1 MFRTEH
7 QIGLLVLLASDHLS
21 RMNAKSE
28 EFLYLLLWG
37 AETLARPTFHRL
49 TESFEGWAYR
59 KGLHHQLAR
68 LEREALLESK
78 TDTMAERIYRLTE
91 QGRLLALG
99 GRDPVARWKRPWDGK
114 WRLVLFDLPERKNTA
129 RVRLRRFLKDQS
141 FGYLQN
147 SAWISPDPMIELT
160 RQLSGFGEDV
170 EALVTLE
177 ARPCA
182 GESDLAI
189 VAGAWD
195 FARINRLYEKCVA
208 VLNELPGNDSKVPQ
222 STAGLQRWARLEQ
235 ACWWEA
241 VHADPLLPEE
251 LLPSGYRGKEAWQ
264 LRTQVLNGASRMLG

>member
-1 MFRTEH
+1 
-7 QIGLLVLLASDHLS
+7 
-21 RMNAKSE
+21 MNAKSE
-28 EFLYLLLWG
+28 VFLYLLLWG
-37 AETLARPTFHRL
+37 AETLARPTFHKL

-59 KGLHHQLAR
+59 RGLHRQLSR

-78 TDTMAERIYRLTE
+78 PDAMAGRIYRLTE

-114 WRLVLFDLPERKNTA
+114 WRLVLFDLPEQKNTA

-147 SAWISPDPMIELT
+147 SVWITPDPLSELT
-160 RQLSGFGEDV
+160 KQLSGFGEDV

-182 GESDLAI
+182 GESDHAI

-195 FARINRLYEKCVA
+195 FRRINRLYEKCIA
-208 VLNELPGNDSKVPQ
+208 VLNGLPGCDSEMPQ
-222 STAGLQRWARLEQ
+222 PIARLQRWARLEQ
-235 ACWWEA
+235 ASWWEA

-251 LLPSGYRGKEAWQ
+251 LLPREYRGKDAWQ
-264 LRTQVLNGASRMLG
+264 LRTQVLKAASRILN